1 MRVSSGYKSTFSLVA
16 RDPNNGQIAV
26 GGGSYWFAYA
36 VAVPFIEAGVGGV
49 ATQAVAN
56 SAYGPRGLALLKSGI
71 DPQAVIERLLADDNA
86 QTERQLLVIDNQGR
100 TAGHTGSSTIKFARH
115 ICEDNFAAAGNVLAN
130 AEIVPGMVDF
140 WHASDLPFV
149 ERIIKTLQYA
159 QNLGG
164 DLRGKRSAGL
174 LVAKAQGTGAY
185 WDDIIYNLRIDDAAD
200 PFHELER
207 LQRLASAYREM
218 NRGDNAFFD
227 EHDNAK
233 ALHHYRQA
241 FQLAEENP
249 EVQFW
254 YAKLLYDIGNK
265 VESDKMMG
273 RLVAQEHHWQDLWD
287 RLPTPAPATQPK
299 SDPPAGRLGN
309 DA

>member
-1 MRVSSGYKSTFSLVA
+1 
-16 RDPNNGQIAV
+16 
-26 GGGSYWFAYA
+26 
-36 VAVPFIEAGVGGV
+36 
-49 ATQAVAN
+49 
-56 SAYGPRGLALLKSGI
+56 
-71 DPQAVIERLLADDNA
+71 
-86 QTERQLLVIDNQGR
+86 
-100 TAGHTGSSTIKFARH
+100 
-115 ICEDNFAAAGNVLAN
+115 
-130 AEIVPGMVDF
+130 
-140 WHASDLPFV
+140 
-149 ERIIKTLQYA
+149 
-159 QNLGG
+159 
-164 DLRGKRSAGL
+164 
-174 LVAKAQGTGAY
+174 
-185 WDDIIYNLRIDDAAD
+185 
-200 PFHELER
+200 
-207 LQRLASAYREM
+207 M

-254 YAKLLYDIGNK
+254 YAKLLCDIGNK

-299 SDPPAGRLGN
+299 SDPPAGRFGN